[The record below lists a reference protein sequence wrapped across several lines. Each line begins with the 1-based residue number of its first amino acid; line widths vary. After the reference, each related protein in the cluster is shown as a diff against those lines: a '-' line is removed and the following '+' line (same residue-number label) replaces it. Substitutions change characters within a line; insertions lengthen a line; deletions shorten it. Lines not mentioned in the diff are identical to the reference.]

1 MDYFERFQQSL
12 FGLPRAH
19 KKALMLIGDALAL
32 PLVLLAAYA
41 TRMGFINPADAF
53 SNLPTSLFVIA
64 PVTTLM
70 VLALFGAY
78 RSMVRYQGIYNAA
91 VAAIAMLVAS
101 VGLAGVSYLVYQGG
115 IPRSVFLIYWALG
128 SIYLAGS
135 RLAVRTYIF
144 WWMTREQQRTPV
156 VIFGAGSSGYQ
167 LSTSLNGSVE
177 YAPVAFV
184 DDSRRLQGTVIQGLP
199 VLSRAQLQ
207 DFVSKQTVK
216 AALLAI
222 PRATRA
228 ERLDAVNF
236 LKSLPQLEVK
246 SVPSFVDIVSGKAR
260 IEEIRSVAIEELLG
274 RDPVPP
280 KPELLQQCITG
291 KNVLVTGA
299 GGSIGSEL
307 CRQILALA
315 PKRLILLE
323 QSEYS
328 LYQVEKE
335 LRKLCANTRC
345 DVELVQVLGSVLN
358 QSLMQ
363 SLCEQYQ
370 VDTFYHAAAYKHVP
384 IVEANPTAGVRNNIV
399 GTYRAAKA
407 AEAAGVER
415 FILISTDKA
424 VRPTNVMGATKRFAE
439 LVLQALAQ
447 RGSETIFTMVRFGN
461 VLGSSG
467 SVVPLFNEQI
477 KAGGPV
483 TVTHP
488 EVTRYFMTIPEAA
501 LLVIQAGAMAKG
513 GEVFLLDMGEPVKI
527 YDLACTMISLMGAS
541 PRTTANPDGDIEI
554 KFTGLRP
561 GEKLYEE
568 LLICGAGVGTEHTM
582 IMQAHEKYMPWDDF
596 VMAFQAMHEALEQ
609 SDDALIRTLLLRYVE
624 GYQPTEHDVKTALN
638 MPVKN
643 KATLSSEAS
652 QLPKQI
658 H

>member
-1 MDYFERFQQSL
+1 MDYFERFQHAL
-12 FGLPRAH
+12 FSLPRIQ
-19 KKALMLIGDALAL
+19 KKALMLLTDAIVL
-32 PLVLLAAYA
+32 PWILLAAYA
-41 TRMGFINPADAF
+41 TRMGFINPVEAF
-53 SNLPTSLFVIA
+53 GNLPSSLFVVA
-64 PVTTLM
+64 PLVTLG
-70 VLALFGAY
+70 VLTIFGAY
-78 RSMVRYQGIYNAA
+78 RSMVRYQGIYSAA
-91 VAAIAMLVAS
+91 VSAIAMLVAS
-101 VGLAGVSYLVYQGG
+101 VGLAGVSYLAYQGG

-144 WWMTREQQRTPV
+144 WWLTREQKRTPV

-167 LSTSLNGSVE
+167 LSASLNGSVE

-199 VLSRAQLQ
+199 VLSREQLRG
-207 DFVSKQTVK
+207 FVGKQAVK

-222 PRATRA
+222 PRATKA
-228 ERLDAVNF
+228 ERLDVVNF
-236 LKSLPQLEVK
+236 LKSLPNLEVK

-260 IEEIRSVAIEELLG
+260 IEEVRSIAIEELLG

-280 KPELLQQCITG
+280 KADLISACISG

-307 CRQILALA
+307 CRQIVALA
-315 PKRLILLE
+315 PQRSTIPE
-323 QSEYS
+323 QSEIS
-328 LYQVEKE
+328 LYQIEKE
-335 LRKLCANTRC
+335 LRQICQDNSFN
-345 DVELVQVLGSVLN
+345 VELVQVLGSVLN
-358 QSLMQ
+358 QRLIQ
-363 SLCEQYQ
+363 SLCEQHQ
-370 VDTFYHAAAYKHVP
+370 VHTFYHAAAYKHVP
-384 IVEANPTAGVRNNIV
+384 IVEANSTAGVRNNIM
-399 GTYRAAKA
+399 GTYHAAKA
-407 AEAAGVER
+407 AEAANVER

-439 LVLQALAQ
+439 LVLQAMAD
-447 RGSETIFTMVRFGN
+447 RGSDTVFTMVRFGN

-477 KAGGPV
+477 KKGGPV

-527 YDLACTMISLMGAS
+527 YDLACTMVSLMGATV
-541 PRTTANPDGDIEI
+541 RNKDNPDGDIEI

-568 LLICGAGVGTEHTM
+568 LLICDAGIGTEHSM
-582 IMQAHEKYMPWDDF
+582 IMQARENFLPWEQF
-596 VMAFQAMHEALEQ
+596 VAAFHAMQEALDL
-609 SDDALIRTLLLRYVE
+609 SDDSLIRTLLLRYVE
-624 GYQPTEHDVKTALN
+624 GYQPASHDGASTPETALQ
-638 MPVKN
+638 
-643 KATLSSEAS
+643 SAS
-652 QLPKQI
+652 YPTEFSPPAKRI
-658 H
+658 R

>member
-12 FGLPRAH
+12 FSLPRAQ
-19 KKALMLIGDALAL
+19 KKVLMLLADAIAL
-32 PLVLLAAYA
+32 PLVLLMAYA
-41 TRMGFINPADAF
+41 TRVGFINPVEAF
-53 SNLPTSLFVIA
+53 NKLPTSLFLIT
-64 PVTTLM
+64 PLLTLG
-70 VLALFGAY
+70 VLIVFGAY
-78 RSMVRYQGIYNAA
+78 RSMVRYQGIYSAA
-91 VAAIAMLVAS
+91 VGAIAMLAAS

-144 WWMTREQQRTPV
+144 WWLTREQKRIPV

-167 LSTSLNGSVE
+167 LSTSLNVSIE

-199 VLSRAQLQ
+199 VLSREQLK
-207 DFVSKQTVK
+207 DFVRKQAVK

-222 PRATRA
+222 PRATKA
-228 ERLDAVNF
+228 ERLDVVNF
-236 LKSLPQLEVK
+236 LKSLPNVEVK

-260 IEEIRSVAIEELLG
+260 IEEVRSIAIEELLG

-280 KPELLQQCITG
+280 QANLLQSCIRG

-307 CRQILALA
+307 CRQIVALA
-315 PKRLILLE
+315 PQQLILLE
-323 QSEYS
+323 QSEFS
-328 LYQVEKE
+328 LYQIEKE
-335 LRKLCANTRC
+335 LGKICRENGFNVKI
-345 DVELVQVLGSVLN
+345 VQALGSVLN

-370 VDTFYHAAAYKHVP
+370 VHTFYHAAAYKHVP

-399 GTYRAAKA
+399 GTYHAAKA
-407 AEAAGVER
+407 AEAAKVER
-415 FILISTDKA
+415 FILVSTDKA

-439 LVLQALAQ
+439 LILQAMAH
-447 RGSETIFTMVRFGN
+447 RGSNTIFTMVRFGN

-513 GEVFLLDMGEPVKI
+513 GEV
-527 YDLACTMISLMGAS
+527 
-541 PRTTANPDGDIEI
+541 
-554 KFTGLRP
+554 
-561 GEKLYEE
+561 
-568 LLICGAGVGTEHTM
+568 
-582 IMQAHEKYMPWDDF
+582 
-596 VMAFQAMHEALEQ
+596 
-609 SDDALIRTLLLRYVE
+609 
-624 GYQPTEHDVKTALN
+624 
-638 MPVKN
+638 
-643 KATLSSEAS
+643 
-652 QLPKQI
+652 
-658 H
+658 